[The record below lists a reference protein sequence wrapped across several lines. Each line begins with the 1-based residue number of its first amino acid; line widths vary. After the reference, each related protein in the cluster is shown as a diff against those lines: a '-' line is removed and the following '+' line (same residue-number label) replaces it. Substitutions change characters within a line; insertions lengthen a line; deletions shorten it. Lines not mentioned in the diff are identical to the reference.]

1 MQSLSPLVCHD
12 HIDLPTAP
20 SGTDK
25 PLVPVE
31 QPHPTA
37 AALPNVI
44 GGRIS
49 PAPTSLP
56 GGQRGTGPIAR
67 PFRRKSLGDDG
78 GRRLDLYRGHLSGP
92 NPRRQRV
99 VIGFE
104 SELLFVG
111 KVKRQESGRH
121 GQDARSSSLIS
132 ARGSD
137 ITEPCRRLS

>member
-56 GGQRGTGPIAR
+56 GGQRGTGRSP
-67 PFRRKSLGDDG
+67 
-78 GRRLDLYRGHLSGP
+78 GR
-92 NPRRQRV
+92 
-99 VIGFE
+99 
-104 SELLFVG
+104 FVG
-111 KVKRQESGRH
+111 KALAMTADGGSIFVEDTCRGRIRGDSG
-121 GQDARSSSLIS
+121 
-132 ARGSD
+132 
-137 ITEPCRRLS
+137 